1 MDTNKALT
9 ERGYRS
15 PRILRTELIGESGES
30 YPCIIRNLSS
40 QGLGGSGCKGV
51 YVGMRISVILPVVGA
66 VSGRISWARGDQF
79 GAELNEELDPSMVT
93 LPRPSEPAPSERFH
107 VMRMHKVSND
117 FRRPGVRAY

>member
-1 MDTNKALT
+1 MDRDKALI

-40 QGLGGSGCKGV
+40 HGLGGSGCKDV
-51 YVGMRISVILPVVGA
+51 YVGMRCSVVLPVVGA
-66 VSGRISWARGDQF
+66 VSGRVSWARGDQF
-79 GAELNEELDPSMVT
+79 GGALNEELDPSMVT
-93 LPRPSEPAPSERFH
+93 LPRPSAPPPSERFQ
-107 VMRMHKVSND
+107 VMKMHKVSND